1 MRISR
6 TGNIVHLYQEVL
18 PIPETLPDLEIS
30 GTVRVANVYPINFD
44 DPQ

>member
-6 TGNIVHLYQEVL
+6 SGNVVHLYQQVL

-30 GTVRVANVYPINFD
+30 RTVRVANVYPINLD